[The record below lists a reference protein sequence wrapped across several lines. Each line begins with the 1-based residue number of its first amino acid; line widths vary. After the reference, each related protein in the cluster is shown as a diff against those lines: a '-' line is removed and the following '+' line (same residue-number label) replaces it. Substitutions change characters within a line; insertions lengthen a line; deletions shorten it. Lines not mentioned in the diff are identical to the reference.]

1 MNIAAPTLY
10 PVRVIRA
17 GQIILGLLAV
27 LTVSLLLGAYVTTMP
42 PRATALDAMLM
53 FACLIQASSISFQ
66 GQALE
71 RGISVLQ
78 TQRAPAA
85 LWRIWLRQWLLSVTR
100 YWAVLV
106 ACTALLLA
114 TPASHTHW
122 LAAPALLSLF
132 QSQVTLAVLAHA
144 GLLPRRVATVMV
156 YPLLAL
162 ALYVTT
168 VTGIPAALAWFAA
181 LPVPVLLVCAL
192 AWPALAYWL
201 LENKSNAL
209 QSAHGAQTR
218 LLRRLGNA
226 VTHWAGRYQPLREW
240 EQGIPVSPA
249 DRRAAL
255 VAAVMQNIIVFVQLA
270 AVHWGD
276 DASPVRLAKLAV
288 VCAIGSTALLV
299 RDVHWRDLLL
309 PGGTQLS
316 RLGTRIVLSTLTFQ
330 APLVL
335 LFAVLALLLALPSA
349 EGLPDLTAFPVTL
362 LELVFCIAL
371 MTMVRA
377 LPRHG
382 QMVFLAILFAVFAY
396 GYCPQWFKLDVPQFT
411 WRIGPAYVVFLAC
424 ATSAALAVANRRWTP
439 QRMLSALRFG

>member
-1 MNIAAPTLY
+1 MNMATPTLY
-10 PVRVIRA
+10 PAHVIRA
-17 GQIILGLLAV
+17 GQVMLGLLVV
-27 LTVSLLLGAYVTTMP
+27 LTASLLFGAYVTPAP
-42 PRATALDAMLM
+42 PRATTLDAILM
-53 FACLIQASSISFQ
+53 FACLIQAASICFQ
-66 GQALE
+66 GQGLE

-122 LAAPALLSLF
+122 LAAPALLSLL
-132 QSQVTLAVLAHA
+132 QSQTTLAVLAHA
-144 GLLPRRVATVMV
+144 GLLPRRVATVMQ

-162 ALYVTT
+162 ALYVTM
-168 VTGIPAALAWFAA
+168 VSGIPAALAWFAA
-181 LPVPVLLVCAL
+181 LPVPVLLLCTL
-192 AWPALAYWL
+192 AWPALACWL
-201 LENKSNAL
+201 LANKSNAP
-209 QSAHGAQTR
+209 QAAHGAQTR

-226 VTHWAGRYQPLREW
+226 ITHWAGRYQPLREW
-240 EQGIPVSPA
+240 ESGVPVSPV
-249 DRRAAL
+249 DRRTAL
-255 VAAVMQNIIVFVQLA
+255 VAAVMQNMIVFVQLGS
-270 AVHWGD
+270 VQWGD

-288 VCAIGSTALLV
+288 VCVICSTSLLV

-309 PGGTQLS
+309 PGGTQLR

-330 APLVL
+330 APLML

-349 EGLPDLTAFPVTL
+349 EGLPGMSAFPVVL

-371 MTMVRA
+371 MTMVRS

-382 QMVFLAILFAVFAY
+382 QMAFLAIVFAIAAY
-396 GYCPQWFKLDVPQFT
+396 AYVPQWLKLDVPSFT
-411 WRIGPAYVVFLAC
+411 WHIGPAYIALLAC
-424 ATSAALAVANRRWTP
+424 ATCAALAVANRRWTP
-439 QRMLSALRFG
+439 QRMLSALRFA